1 MSGFGQVEVNHKMV
15 FFFGTD
21 FEKFPPALSP
31 FIHLRL
37 AIAALQDYY
46 FD

>member
-15 FFFGTD
+15 FFLEQIWRIF
-21 FEKFPPALSP
+21 PALSP